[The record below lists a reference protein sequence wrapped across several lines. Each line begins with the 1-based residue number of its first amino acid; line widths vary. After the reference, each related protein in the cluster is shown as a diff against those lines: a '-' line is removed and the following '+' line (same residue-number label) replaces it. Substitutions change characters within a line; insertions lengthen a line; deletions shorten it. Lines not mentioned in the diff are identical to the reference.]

1 MLWSPAPS
9 PTAPQDGHIGRDG
22 RGSRGGWL
30 ERNSGRPDGAHGA
43 VLSYKVTI
51 IPTPYGG
58 VMVSVGCTG
67 RVPGSLHASSRL
79 LFMTG

>member
-1 MLWSPAPS
+1 MVSCPFPHSPAGWAHRAGWPRL
-9 PTAPQDGHIGRDG
+9 QGRVA
-22 RGSRGGWL
+22 
-30 ERNSGRPDGAHGA
+30 GRPDGAHGA